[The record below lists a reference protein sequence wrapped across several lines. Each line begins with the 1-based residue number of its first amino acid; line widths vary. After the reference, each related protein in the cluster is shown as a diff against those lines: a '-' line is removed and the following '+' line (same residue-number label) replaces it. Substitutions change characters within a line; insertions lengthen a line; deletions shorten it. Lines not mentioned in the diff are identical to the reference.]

1 MVVLSIVFTGTLFPL
16 VMDAFGGP
24 RVSVGPPYFNLSA
37 APFGVLLLL
46 LMAIGTVVR
55 WKRHPAA
62 ELVRAHRATLV
73 AAVALCALSVAVQT
87 GEPGVLSTLALFAA
101 WAVAVGHLRDLA
113 AKVGSA
119 RAGWLAGVRR
129 LSRSYVGMTIAHL
142 GLAASVAGMALVS
155 TGESARDVR
164 MVVGDAVELGDYRY
178 ELTALHAVTGP
189 NYRAT
194 RADVRISRGGK
205 VVGSVHPEKRTYNV
219 QRNVMTEAGI
229 DWGLLRDHY
238 VALGESLGEG
248 AWAVRVQQKPFMR
261 WVWLGSVL
269 MAIGGTLAI
278 SDRRYRLARRRDTA
292 VVPGTEVAS

>member
-1 MVVLSIVFTGTLFPL
+1 MTL
-16 VMDAFGGP
+16 
-24 RVSVGPPYFNLSA
+24 
-37 APFGVLLLL
+37 
-46 LMAIGTVVR
+46 
-55 WKRHPAA
+55 
-62 ELVRAHRATLV
+62 
-73 AAVALCALSVAVQT
+73 
-87 GEPGVLSTLALFAA
+87 
-101 WAVAVGHLRDLA
+101 
-113 AKVGSA
+113 
-119 RAGWLAGVRR
+119 
-129 LSRSYVGMTIAHL
+129 AHL

-194 RADVRISRGGK
+194 RADVLISRGGK

-292 VVPGTEVAS
+292 VVPGTGVAS